1 LPVDHEG
8 RRSSARNAG
17 KWIEGSSLKNMR
29 PMMSKEPFESIEGP
43 DSEVAEFRAEA
54 TGAPEAGQA
63 VTSDNPTSVDSDS
76 GSVVTP
82 VRKRSRKLRSQP
94 VSGAREPRAR
104 KRTQAVKVDAALEP
118 EFLSGLETD
127 PTPAEPEHAPDSAA
141 ESFANGSPSTPTGP
155 DWPPHAVTAENEI
168 AAPQNGHAAAEPP
181 PADETA
187 IDPTPSNWNGIEQV
201 ESNGSVPPEA
211 APAPTAAEFQDIM
224 REEQPVER
232 RSAAAQDNHIEE
244 RFEHRWQHHEYA
256 RQPEPQAFAAV
267 AAVGAAMVGAEP
279 STEPNPQVETGIV
292 TRTSSESLAARI
304 RHSLKL
310 QLVLIALVPMLL
322 GGLIPGL
329 IAYMNP
335 DVFAARSEI
344 VLNISSLD
352 WSAAER
358 FRATQLVV
366 VKARSTLV
374 PISESMNIP
383 LRDLERDIQVGM
395 MGSSDVIGIQYANR
409 DPATALE
416 VVNAVTAQ
424 YLIDLRDFEQIRNGR
439 HRVLLP
445 ATLLDDPVSLSPLRA
460 AVIGVIVGFVIAM
473 AGIVL
478 RTQLRPIK

>member
-1 LPVDHEG
+1 
-8 RRSSARNAG
+8 
-17 KWIEGSSLKNMR
+17 
-29 PMMSKEPFESIEGP
+29 
-43 DSEVAEFRAEA
+43 
-54 TGAPEAGQA
+54 
-63 VTSDNPTSVDSDS
+63 
-76 GSVVTP
+76 
-82 VRKRSRKLRSQP
+82 
-94 VSGAREPRAR
+94 
-104 KRTQAVKVDAALEP
+104 
-118 EFLSGLETD
+118 
-127 PTPAEPEHAPDSAA
+127 
-141 ESFANGSPSTPTGP
+141 
-155 DWPPHAVTAENEI
+155 
-168 AAPQNGHAAAEPP
+168 
-181 PADETA
+181 
-187 IDPTPSNWNGIEQV
+187 
-201 ESNGSVPPEA
+201 
-211 APAPTAAEFQDIM
+211 
-224 REEQPVER
+224 
-232 RSAAAQDNHIEE
+232 
-244 RFEHRWQHHEYA
+244 
-256 RQPEPQAFAAV
+256 
-267 AAVGAAMVGAEP
+267 MVGAEP

-445 ATLLDDPVSLSPLRA
+445 ATLLDAPVSLSPLRA

>member
-1 LPVDHEG
+1 
-8 RRSSARNAG
+8 
-17 KWIEGSSLKNMR
+17 
-29 PMMSKEPFESIEGP
+29 MSKEPFESIDGP
-43 DSEVAEFRAEA
+43 DSEAAEFRAEA
-54 TGAPEAGQA
+54 TGSPEAGQA
-63 VTSDNPTSVDSDS
+63 VTSDSPTSVDSDPN
-76 GSVVTP
+76 SVITP
-82 VRKRSRKLRSQP
+82 VRKRARKLRSQP
-94 VSGAREPRAR
+94 VSGVREPRVR
-104 KRTQAVKVDAALEP
+104 KRSQAVKVEAALEP
-118 EFLSGLETD
+118 EFLSGLEPD
-127 PTPAEPEHAPDSAA
+127 PAPAEPEYAPDSAA
-141 ESFANGSPSTPTGP
+141 ESLANVSPNAATGP
-155 DWPPHAVTAENEI
+155 DWPPHTVTAENEI
-168 AAPQNGHAAAEPP
+168 ATPQNGYAAAELP

-187 IDPTPSNWNGIEQV
+187 IDPTPSSWNGIEQV
-201 ESNGSVPPEA
+201 ELNGSVPPETV
-211 APAPTAAEFQDIM
+211 PAPPAAEFQDIM
-224 REEQPVER
+224 REELPVER
-232 RSAAAQDNHIEE
+232 KSALAQENHTEE
-244 RFEHRWQHHEYA
+244 AFERRWQHQEYA

-267 AAVGAAMVGAEP
+267 GAAIVGTEP
-279 STEPNPQVETGIV
+279 SIEPNPQVEAGTK
-292 TRTSSESLAARI
+292 TTTSSESLAARG

-329 IAYMNP
+329 IAYLTP

-374 PISESMNIP
+374 PISESMNVP

-409 DPATALE
+409 DPAIAVE

>member
-1 LPVDHEG
+1 
-8 RRSSARNAG
+8 
-17 KWIEGSSLKNMR
+17 
-29 PMMSKEPFESIEGP
+29 MSKEPFESIEGP

-54 TGAPEAGQA
+54 TGDPEAGQA
-63 VTSDNPTSVDSDS
+63 VTSDIPASVDSDLS
-76 GSVVTP
+76 SVVTP
-82 VRKRSRKLRSQP
+82 VRKRSRKLRSQL

-118 EFLSGLETD
+118 EFLSGLETYS
-127 PTPAEPEHAPDSAA
+127 TPAEPEHAPDHAA
-141 ESFANGSPSTPTGP
+141 ESIANGSLNTATGP
-155 DWPPHAVTAENEI
+155 DWSLHSVNAENEV
-168 AAPQNGHAAAEPP
+168 AAPQNGYAAAEPP

-187 IDPTPSNWNGIEQV
+187 IVPTPSNWNGSEQV
-201 ESNGSVPPEA
+201 ELNGSVPPET
-211 APAPTAAEFQDIM
+211 APAPSAAAFQDIM
-224 REEQPVER
+224 REELPVER
-232 RSAAAQDNHIEE
+232 RSAPAQENLTEE
-244 RFEHRWQHHEYA
+244 AFEHRWQHQEYA
-256 RQPEPQAFAAV
+256 RQPESQTFAV
-267 AAVGAAMVGAEP
+267 GAAVGAAIVGTEP
-279 STEPNPQVETGIV
+279 SIEPNPQVETGTKV
-292 TRTSSESLAARI
+292 KTSSESLAARV

-329 IAYMNP
+329 IAYMSP

-352 WSAAER
+352 WNAAER

-383 LRDLERDIQVGM
+383 LRDLEGDIQVGM

-416 VVNAVTAQ
+416 VVNALTAQ